1 MGYEI
6 HLIDLSR
13 QPAAVV
19 RAQVAPPDL
28 GEFLGNA
35 FEEVLAVAGHQGR
48 APAGPPFGR
57 YVPNADGFEV
67 TAGFPVDGEVSPSGR
82 VTADAL
88 PGGTVA
94 TTLHTGAYDA
104 VAAAYEA
111 AEKYVVD
118 NGFEPAGAPWE
129 LYLDA
134 PDVAEPRTEVFVPCR
149 EAVAQG

>member
-6 HLIDLSR
+6 HLIDLPR

-67 TAGFPVDGEVSPSGR
+67 TAGFPVDGEVSASGR
-82 VTADAL
+82 VTPDAL

-111 AEKYVVD
+111 TTAWAAD
-118 NGFEPAGAPWE
+118 HGLTPSGAPWE
-129 LYLDA
+129 SYLDD
-134 PDVAEPRTEVFVPCR
+134 PDVAMPRTQVYLPCGPR
-149 EAVAQG
+149 S